1 MEVIE
6 IHAASSFLR
15 AGQIFV
21 SPWLSALQSWKDIWH
36 LPRNAA
42 AINHSRVRNDFVLKH
57 EYPEI
62 FLARIFLYYE
72 LAVKLF
78 GTLLNAFFKSL
89 FIEFTF

>member
-1 MEVIE
+1 M
-6 IHAASSFLR
+6 
-15 AGQIFV
+15 

-36 LPRNAA
+36 LSRNAA

-62 FLARIFLYYE
+62 FLAGIFLYYG
-72 LAVKLF
+72 LAVKLSVRNTSYTF
-78 GTLLNAFFKSL
+78 LSL